1 MPGSRLSRESAERFR
16 RPGLRRTANLTDA
29 KQHQSEVAVNV
40 EILNTGTELLLGSVT
55 NTHLAYLGQ
64 QLFPVGLRIARQT
77 TIPDGAAIRD
87 ALLEAFGRCD
97 ILIVTGGLGPTS
109 DDITREI
116 TAELLGF
123 RLVEDETVARAIM
136 ERLARRKILLRSRM
150 LRQAMVPE
158 GATVLPNGYGTAP
171 GLYIPPVLTPALS
184 TPHLFLL
191 PGPPRELKPMF
202 ESCVRP
208 MLRSIRGD
216 SNDQECRTYHIV
228 GLGESVVEEL
238 IGMELSRRGDV
249 EVGYC
254 ARPNE
259 VDFRLIAPR
268 AVLEE
273 VEPLV
278 LATMGTHLVSV
289 DGDNIEEVVV
299 SRLSQVRKTL
309 AAAESCTGGLL
320 ANRITN
326 VPGASLVFSEGFV
339 TYSNEAKI
347 RTISVPERLLALH
360 GAVSEPVA
368 RAMAEGAAEKAG
380 TDFGL
385 GITGIA
391 GPAGG
396 TIEKPVGTVF
406 IAIAERG
413 VTTECRREL
422 FPTDR
427 ETFKQLAT
435 QTALDMLRL
444 RIFEDRLTL
453 PVETWTT

>member
-1 MPGSRLSRESAERFR
+1 LEA
-16 RPGLRRTANLTDA
+16 
-29 KQHQSEVAVNV
+29 AVNV
-40 EILNTGTELLLGSVT
+40 EVLNTGTELLLGSIT
-55 NTHLAYLGQ
+55 NTHLTYLGQ
-64 QLFPVGLRIARQT
+64 QLFPLGLRIARQT

-123 RLVEDETVARAIM
+123 RLAEDETVARAIM
-136 ERLARRKILLRSRM
+136 ERLARRRILLRSRM

-208 MLRSIRGD
+208 MLRNIRGD
-216 SNDQECRTYHIV
+216 LNDQECRTYHIV

-238 IGMELSRRGDV
+238 IGMELSRRGDI

-268 AVLEE
+268 PVLEE

-278 LATMGTHLVSV
+278 LASMGTHLVSV

-299 SRLSQVRKTL
+299 SRLRDVRKTL

-326 VPGASLVFSEGFV
+326 VPGASFVFLEGFV
-339 TYSNEAKI
+339 TYSNDAKI

-360 GAVSEPVA
+360 GAVSAPVA
-368 RAMAEGAAEKAG
+368 CAMAEGAAEKAG
-380 TDFGL
+380 ADFGL

-413 VTTECRREL
+413 KTTQCRREL

-453 PVETWTT
+453 PVEAWTS